1 MKRKEEVETMIA
13 AIARR
18 IKPSVD
24 HIGNG
29 NTDDVEYIHQTVEN
43 MKLFI
48 DYVSELNELVP
59 QRKIDVIFSER
70 LNELK

>member
-18 IKPSVD
+18 VKPAVD

-29 NTDDVEYIHQTVEN
+29 NTDDVQYIHETIEN

-48 DYVSELNELVP
+48 EYVDELNTLVP
-59 QRKIDVIFSER
+59 QRKIDVIFS
-70 LNELK
+70 NQKELR